1 MGTTNGR
8 PFVLFLVRL
17 SLHANTFHFFFK
29 YHLQSLQQQQQQQKQ
44 ATEILQKTEIIRGR
58 KGEGARREREREAIV
73 LLNHM
78 SRIATTRMASADVD
92 AGSAAGSR
100 WALNK
105 NASRLKLNS
114 ATSFNY
120 QSIKSLLGLKTP
132 RN

>member
-58 KGEGARREREREAIV
+58 EGEGARRERERGDRSIESYV
-73 LLNHM
+73 EN
-78 SRIATTRMASADVD
+78 SN
-92 AGSAAGSR
+92 
-100 WALNK
+100 NK
-105 NASRLKLNS
+105 NGLCRRRRRQRSWLPLGVEQKCK
-114 ATSFNY
+114 
-120 QSIKSLLGLKTP
+120 SIEVKFGDVV
-132 RN
+132 